1 MWSQNIASFIMGGA
15 AMGNESILKRFRAR
29 RVLTVE
35 ALARLLGNSTVT
47 ARRRLKQ
54 WNAYT
59 SINRNGRYYVL
70 PEVAEF
76 DENGLWNHE
85 MIFFSR
91 HGNLRKTIVQLLK
104 DSHAGLSARE
114 ISALVGLRANSS
126 FLSGCRD
133 ISGVR
138 REKQQGRFVYF
149 SDKEDTYLRQ
159 KQHREQLLSRRVT
172 ELPLDADAVLILV
185 DRIKHP
191 EASIEQCALRLQK
204 RIKHMGAPAIYVL
217 LDYHGLLKKTPDM
230 PS

>member
-1 MWSQNIASFIMGGA
+1 MRD
-15 AMGNESILKRFRAR
+15 ERILKSFRAR

-35 ALARLLGNSTVT
+35 ELTRLLESSAVT

-76 DENGLWNHE
+76 DEKGLWNHH

-91 HGNLRKTIVQLLK
+91 HGNLRKTIVELIK
-104 DSHAGLSARE
+104 ESEAGLSARE
-114 ISALVGLRANSS
+114 ISERVGLRANSS
-126 FLSGCRD
+126 FLSGFRD
-133 ISGVR
+133 VFGIR
-138 REKQQGRFVYF
+138 RERQQGRYIYF
-149 SDKEDTYLRQ
+149 SAEEDFYLRQ
-159 KQHREQLLSRRVT
+159 KEHREQLLTREVRQM
-172 ELPLDADAVLILV
+172 PPDADAVLILV

-191 EASIEQCALRLQK
+191 EASIEQCARRLQK
-204 RIKHMGAPAIYVL
+204 KMKHIRVEAVYAL
-217 LDYHGLLKKTPDM
+217 LEYHGLLKKTPGM